1 MMNGSSKFRIADFGL
16 RIGALLVLVFVFG
29 CGKNAQEPIERSSL
43 PAPLHTARVERES
56 RTLQIAGTVRAADV
70 AQLASRSAGFV
81 SRVHVQAGERVQKG
95 DLLVLMDDRNLQA
108 QRAKT
113 VAARDEAQRGA
124 QAAEAQMRLADITFT
139 RLETLYQKK
148 SASEQEYD
156 EAKSKKDAADAA
168 YQAALQRV
176 AQAQSDMSDV
186 QASSDY
192 LRITAPFS
200 GIVTSVPV
208 DAGTFV
214 NPGQT
219 IVSIENRSN
228 YEVVFSVE
236 EELLNAVQKGGDLIV
251 AVPAISRD
259 ALPAKVEEVNSAADF
274 NTRTFQVK
282 AVLQSDPQLRSGLS
296 ARVFLPTANAG
307 SLWIPE
313 TFLSRNDDIE
323 TVLVKQGEEWRRI
336 LVKSGNHKNGRV
348 EILSGLN
355 EREEV
360 GI

>member
-1 MMNGSSKFRIADFGL
+1 MNQLKRFRNVTGFV
-16 RIGALLVLVFVFG
+16 LLLAFG
-29 CGKNAQEPIERSSL
+29 CGKNAQELSERPSL
-43 PAPLHTARVERES
+43 PAPSHTARVERES
-56 RTLQIAGTVRAADV
+56 RILEIAGTVRAADV

-81 SRVHVQAGERVQKG
+81 SRVHVQAGAHVEKG

-108 QRAKT
+108 QRAK
-113 VAARDEAQRGA
+113 AAAGRDEAQRVA
-124 QAAEAQMRLADITFT
+124 QAAEAQMRLADVTFT
-139 RLETLYQKK
+139 RIETLHQKQ

-156 EAKSKKDAADAA
+156 EAKSRKDAAEAA

-176 AQAQSDMSDV
+176 AQAESDMSDV
-186 QASSDY
+186 RASSEY

-214 NPGQT
+214 NPGQA
-219 IVSIENRSN
+219 IVSMENRSSC
-228 YEVVFSVE
+228 EVVFSVE
-236 EELLNAVQKGGDLIV
+236 EGLLNAVQKGRTLMV
-251 AVPAISRD
+251 SVPAISVD
-259 ALPAKVEEVNSAADF
+259 ALPAKVEEVNTAADV

-282 AVLQSDPQLRSGLS
+282 AVLQAHPRLLSGLS
-296 ARVFLPTANAG
+296 ARVFLSTATEG

>member
-1 MMNGSSKFRIADFGL
+1 MNQL
-16 RIGALLVLVFVFG
+16 RTFQVVIVLVLLAFG
-29 CGKNAQEPIERSSL
+29 CGKSAQKLNDQPSMPTPSQ
-43 PAPLHTARVERES
+43 TARVERES
-56 RTLQIAGTVRAADV
+56 RTLEIAGTVRSEDV
-70 AQLASRSAGFV
+70 AQLASRFAGFV
-81 SRVHVQAGERVQKG
+81 SRVDVQAGAHVEKG

-108 QRAKT
+108 QRSKAT
-113 VAARDEAQRGA
+113 AARDEAQRGA
-124 QAAEAQMRLADITFT
+124 QAAEAQMRLANVTLARI
-139 RLETLYQKK
+139 ETLYQKK

-156 EAKSKKDAADAA
+156 EAKSKKDAAGAA
-168 YQAALQRV
+168 YQAALQRI
-176 AQAQSDMSDV
+176 AQAGADMRDV

-192 LRITAPFS
+192 LRITAPFT

-214 NPGQT
+214 NSGQT
-219 IVSIENRSN
+219 IVSMENRSH

-236 EELLNAVQKGGDLIV
+236 EGLLNAVQKGRDLMV
-251 AVPAISRD
+251 AVSAISVD
-259 ALPAKVEEVNSAADF
+259 ALPAKVEEVNTAADV

-282 AVLQSDPQLRSGLS
+282 ALLQNHPQLLSGLS
-296 ARVFLPTANAG
+296 ARVFLSTATAG

-313 TFLSRNDDIE
+313 SFLSRNSDIE
-323 TVLVKQGEEWRRI
+323 TVLVKQGKEWRRI

-355 EREEV
+355 EGEEV

>member
-1 MMNGSSKFRIADFGL
+1 M
-16 RIGALLVLVFVFG
+16 LL
-29 CGKNAQEPIERSSL
+29 
-43 PAPLHTARVERES
+43 
-56 RTLQIAGTVRAADV
+56 
-70 AQLASRSAGFV
+70 
-81 SRVHVQAGERVQKG
+81 
-95 DLLVLMDDRNLQA
+95 DDRNLQA
-108 QRAKT
+108 QHAKAA
-113 VAARDEAQRGA
+113 AARDEAQRGA
-124 QAAEAQMRLADITFT
+124 QAAEAQMRLANVTFT
-139 RLETLYQKK
+139 RIETLYQKE

-156 EAKSKKDAADAA
+156 EAKSKKDAAEAA

-176 AQAQSDMSDV
+176 AQAKFDMSDV

-192 LRITAPFS
+192 LRITAPFA

-219 IVSIENRSN
+219 IVSMENRSHC
-228 YEVVFSVE
+228 EVVFSVE
-236 EELLNAVQKGGDLIV
+236 EDLLTAVQKGRDLIV
-251 AVPAISRD
+251 AVPAISVD
-259 ALPAKVEEVNSAADF
+259 ELTAKVEEVNTAADV

-282 AVLQSDPQLRSGLS
+282 AVLQNHPKLLSGLS
-296 ARVFLPTANAG
+296 ARVFLSTATAG

-313 TFLSRNDDIE
+313 SFLSRNDDIE

-355 EREEV
+355 EEEEV

>member
-1 MMNGSSKFRIADFGL
+1 MKFRIADFGL
-16 RIGALLVLVFVFG
+16 RIVTGLVLLLAFG
-29 CGKNAQEPIERSSL
+29 CGKNAQELSVQSSL
-43 PAPLHTARVERES
+43 PAPTRTARVEWES
-56 RTLQIAGTVRAADV
+56 RTLEIAGTVRAADV
-70 AQLASRSAGFV
+70 AQLASRFAGFV
-81 SRVHVQAGERVQKG
+81 SRVHVQAGAHVEKG
-95 DLLVLMDDRNLQA
+95 DLLVSMDDRNLQA

-113 VAARDEAQRGA
+113 AAAREEAQRGV
-124 QAAEAQMRLADITFT
+124 QAAEAQMRLANVTFT
-139 RLETLYQKK
+139 RIEALHHKN

-156 EAKSKKDAADAA
+156 EAKSKKDAADAV

-176 AQAQSDMSDV
+176 AEAESDRSDV

-192 LRITAPFS
+192 LRITAPFT
-200 GIVTSVPV
+200 GIVTSIPV

-219 IVSIENRSN
+219 VVSIENRSHC
-228 YEVVFSVE
+228 EVVFSVE
-236 EELLNAVQKGGDLIV
+236 EGLLDAVQKGRDV
-251 AVPAISRD
+251 MVSVPAISVD
-259 ALPAKVEEVNSAADF
+259 VLPATVEEVNTAADVY
-274 NTRTFQVK
+274 TRTFQVK
-282 AVLQSDPQLRSGLS
+282 AVLQTHPQLLSGLS
-296 ARVFLPTANAG
+296 ARVFLSTENAG

-313 TFLSRNDDIE
+313 GFLSRNDDIE

-355 EREEV
+355 EKEEV

>member
-1 MMNGSSKFRIADFGL
+1 MNQWKRFRSVTW
-16 RIGALLVLVFVFG
+16 LVLLLAFG
-29 CGKNAQEPIERSSL
+29 CGKNAQELSERSSL
-43 PAPLHTARVERES
+43 PAPSHTARVERES
-56 RTLQIAGTVRAADV
+56 RTLEIAGTVRAADV

-81 SRVHVQAGERVQKG
+81 SRVHVQAGAHVEKG
-95 DLLVLMDDRNLQA
+95 DVLVLMDDRNLQA
-108 QRAKT
+108 QRAKAA
-113 VAARDEAQRGA
+113 AARDEAQRSA
-124 QAAEAQMRLADITFT
+124 QAAEAQMRLADVTFT
-139 RLETLYQKK
+139 RIETLYQKR

-156 EAKSKKDAADAA
+156 EAKSRKDASGAS

-176 AQAQSDMSDV
+176 AEAESDMRDV

-192 LRITAPFS
+192 LRIIAPFT
-200 GIVTSVPV
+200 GIITSVPV

-219 IVSIENRSN
+219 IVSMENRSHC
-228 YEVVFSVE
+228 EVVFSVE
-236 EELLNAVQKGGDLIV
+236 EGLLNAVQKGTDLLV
-251 AVPAISRD
+251 AVPAISMD
-259 ALPAKVEEVNSAADF
+259 ALLPAKVEEVNTAADVY
-274 NTRTFQVK
+274 TRTFQVK
-282 AVLQSDPQLRSGLS
+282 AVLQPHPQLLSGLS
-296 ARVFLPTANAG
+296 ARVFLSTATAG

-313 TFLSRNDDIE
+313 SFLSGNDDVE

-355 EREEV
+355 EKEEV